1 MAIVQSEYRNDSRP
15 LPKAKIVQLNQS
27 GSTPSLELRVNIEGQ
42 DHAILLPLD
51 ALTSYE
57 LSGPAVAT
65 ALQTIQHRLSEIDRN
80 MPVSGEIANLLFAIL
95 EARYDLPKKQETE

>member
-15 LPKAKIVQLNQS
+15 LPEAKIVRVNQNQ
-27 GSTPSLELRVNIEGQ
+27 STPSLELRVNIAGQ
-42 DHAILLPLD
+42 DHVCVLPLD
-51 ALTSYE
+51 ALASYE

-65 ALQTIQHRLSEIDRN
+65 ELQAIQHRLSALDRN

-95 EARYDLPKKQETE
+95 EARYDLPKKQEME